1 VRWAVSPSKSIE
13 CRKKPTLTECD
24 RDLSPYKDPRTNRL
38 QQHNAIV
45 LKAIK
50 IRVWLFVYMQLAV
63 YTHVLGV
70 IVLSCNVVIER

>member
-13 CRKKPTLTECD
+13 CRKKLALTECD
-24 RDLSPYKDPRTNRL
+24 RDLSSYKDPRTNRI

-45 LKAIK
+45 LKVRK
-50 IRVWLFVYMQLAV
+50 IMVWLFVYMQLAI